1 MRSTSKG
8 LTVWNDTTDNF
19 DHTELAANWDLI
31 DSYWVGFDSA
41 TQKVKQVSSGSAFP
55 SSPTAGD
62 LFMPTQN
69 IGNIPAYA
77 LARYDGSSWLTVGV
91 ITIQSSLPSSPF
103 AGELVVLSSSTTN
116 FAAWSVVRW
125 DGSKWDHVG
134 VFGYVNTGAAANNI
148 KGAQLAGDV
157 YVNTSSRGIVLVDR
171 ATGSKY
177 RVYINNA
184 ALTLEAVS

>member
-8 LTVWNDTTDNF
+8 LTVWADSLDTF
-19 DHTELAANWDLI
+19 SHSQLAANWDLI
-31 DSYWVGFDSA
+31 DSYWVGFDST
-41 TQKVKQVSSGSAFP
+41 TQKVKQVSGGSTLP
-55 SSPTAGD
+55 VSPTAGD

-77 LARYDGSSWLTVGV
+77 LARYDGSNWLTVGV
-91 ITIQSSLPSSPF
+91 ITIQSSLPASPF
-103 AGELVVLSSSTTN
+103 TGEVIVLSASTTE

-134 VFGYVNTGAAANNI
+134 IFGYVDTGAGALNI
-148 KGAQLAGDV
+148 KGAQIAGDV

-177 RVYINNA
+177 RVYVNNA